1 MPLSVPAH
9 RIAAGVTYTGLT
21 VPHLRTGLLRLH
33 FYCPHSDRTAGL
45 HELLTEL
52 IPQTSAAYPTVRDM
66 TRRLTSLY
74 DTAFYADIEHFGDW
88 DDLCFTLSWLDDR
101 FTGGESAAAQALDIL
116 RGCILHPLLENGAFP
131 SDLFEIARENL
142 LGDIDCEADD
152 RRGYARTQADA
163 MSYAGQPAAIPPL
176 GTRDAAAQADSA
188 AAYAAWQNLLQNA
201 PAAVICVQP
210 AENPLPEETVTAVF
224 AEIARTEPAAF
235 TVISPADP
243 KQHPCMAEE
252 NVCAAQTRLVMNLRD
267 TGSDSDA
274 AMLLNEL
281 LGAMPDSLLLR
292 NVRERYGQC
301 YYCET
306 GYSRCKQML
315 TIETATADAQLAQ
328 TRAAI
333 LHELDVLRSGDVSQ
347 RALQAA
353 KLHFAFEAAQ
363 CADSPEG
370 LAEWLS
376 DRALFHDERTP
387 QQLCADMEQV
397 TAERI
402 AQAAR
407 ALVFDAQFTL
417 HGIGEEA
424 ET

>member
-1 MPLSVPAH
+1 MLQSASAH

-52 IPQTSAAYPTVRDM
+52 IPQTSASYPTVRDM
-66 TRRLTSLY
+66 TRRLTALY

-101 FTGGESAAAQALDIL
+101 FTHGESAAAQALEIL
-116 RGCILHPLLENGAFP
+116 RGCMLHPLLENGAFP
-131 SDLFEIARENL
+131 ADLFEIARDNL

-152 RRGYARTQADA
+152 RRGYARSQADA

-176 GTRDAAAQADSA
+176 GTRDAAANADPA
-188 AAYAAWQNLLQNA
+188 AAYAAWQTLLRTA

-210 AENPLPEETVTAVF
+210 SDDPLPEETAAAIF
-224 AEIARTEPAAF
+224 AETDRTEPAPF
-235 TVISPADP
+235 SVISPADAKP
-243 KQHPCMAEE
+243 QPCVAEE
-252 NVCAAQTRLVMNLRD
+252 NASAAQSRLVMNLRV
-267 TGSDSDA
+267 TGSDPDA
-274 AMLLNEL
+274 AMLLNEM

-328 TRAAI
+328 TREAI
-333 LHELDVLRSGDVSQ
+333 LHELYVLRSGAVSQ

-376 DRALFHDERTP
+376 DRALFRDDRTP

-402 AQAAR
+402 VQAAR
-407 ALVFDAQFTL
+407 TLEFDAQFTL

-424 ET
+424 EP